1 MKSSSENDNYL
12 ICISLI
18 YRASHIFYLV
28 TLKWTHVVWKKDQRR
43 PMDYFEVDV
52 TYDTNHMHLQAD
64 MTFLCRG
71 KFDPSVLTL
80 ESVVL

>member
-1 MKSSSENDNYL
+1 MKISSENYNYL

-18 YRASHIFYLV
+18 YRASHIFCLV
-28 TLKWTHVVWKKDQRR
+28 TLNVLGIEKRPKTYGLFWSRR
-43 PMDYFEVDV
+43 YLW
-52 TYDTNHMHLQAD
+52 YNQLYLQAD
-64 MTFLCRG
+64 MTFLCPG